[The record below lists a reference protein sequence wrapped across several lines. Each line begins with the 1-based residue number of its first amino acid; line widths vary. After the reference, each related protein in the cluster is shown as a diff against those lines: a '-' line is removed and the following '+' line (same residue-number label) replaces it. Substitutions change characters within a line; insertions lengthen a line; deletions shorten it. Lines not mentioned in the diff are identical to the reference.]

1 LTPDYPSLAP
11 PRWRWLVLCAALGCL
26 SCSGGDPLNPVRG
39 QVLYKNE
46 PLKGAL
52 VTFHPKGAN
61 AVTAVRPVGLTGE
74 DGTFTLTTGQK
85 EGAPAGEYVVTVI
98 CSEAVK
104 PPAGKG
110 FSTAPPETR
119 DRLKGAY
126 ADREKSTL
134 KVEIKKGNNQL
145 EPFPLQ

>member
-1 LTPDYPSLAP
+1 LT
-11 PRWRWLVLCAALGCL
+11 ALGCL
-26 SCSGGDPLNPVRG
+26 SCSGGDALQPVRG
-39 QVLYKNE
+39 KVLYRNK
-46 PLKGAL
+46 PLPGAL

-61 AVTAVRPVGLTGE
+61 PVTVVRPVGLTGA

-85 EGAPAGEYVVTVI
+85 AGAPAGEYVVTVI
-98 CSEAVK
+98 CSEAVE

-126 ADREKSTL
+126 ADREKSAL
-134 KVEIKKGNNQL
+134 QVEIKKGANQL
-145 EPFPLQ
+145 EPFPLE